1 MEIKI
6 GQKAS
11 FTKTISESDIYT
23 FAGISGDFNPVH
35 VNEEEARN
43 SIFGERIAHGMLG
56 ASLIST
62 VLGTKLPG
70 PGTIYMGQ
78 SLSFKAPV
86 YIGDTICA
94 IVEVKELRPKK
105 QAVLHT
111 MVKNQEGKIVIE
123 GEALVKLL

>member
-35 VNEEEARN
+35 VNEEEARK

-70 PGTIYMGQ
+70 PGTIYMSQ

-94 IVEVKELRPKK
+94 TVEVKELLPKH
-105 QAVLHT
+105 QAVLNT
-111 MVKNQEGKIVIE
+111 MVKNQNDTIVID
-123 GEALVKLL
+123 GEALVKLP

>member
-6 GQKAS
+6 GQRAS

-56 ASLIST
+56 ASMIST

-70 PGTIYMGQ
+70 PGTIYITKT
-78 SLSFKAPV
+78 S
-86 YIGDTICA
+86 
-94 IVEVKELRPKK
+94 
-105 QAVLHT
+105 HT
-111 MVKNQEGKIVIE
+111 
-123 GEALVKLL
+123 